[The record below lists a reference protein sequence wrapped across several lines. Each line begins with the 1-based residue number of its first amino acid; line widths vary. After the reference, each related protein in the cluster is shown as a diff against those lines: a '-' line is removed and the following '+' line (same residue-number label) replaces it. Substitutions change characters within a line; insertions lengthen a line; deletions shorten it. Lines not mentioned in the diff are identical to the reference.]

1 MPELERTK
9 EGEEVDAGGEVN
21 REPGMG
27 SAEKDGSLEP
37 AAGGRRV
44 GLGWGESRS
53 GFWKTTLLHFS
64 ARTETSSRGS
74 PPRSPAP
81 AKETLHVRGRCIA
94 FVFII
99 TAQYTFKNR
108 LE

>member
-44 GLGWGESRS
+44 GLGWGEVQER
-53 GFWKTTLLHFS
+53 LL
-64 ARTETSSRGS
+64 ENDS
-74 PPRSPAP
+74 PP
-81 AKETLHVRGRCIA
+81 LFC
-94 FVFII
+94 
-99 TAQYTFKNR
+99 QNR
-108 LE
+108 DEQ